1 MQIEQLRALLAVVDR
16 GTFDAAARTLHVT
29 PSAVSQRIKA
39 LERDTGRVLV
49 ERATP
54 CRATAAGETLVR
66 AARQMVL
73 LEEDV
78 RTALGEG
85 GEGAVELPVAVNADS
100 LATWFEP
107 VLGAAAGWDD
117 ARLQLEVED
126 EEYSADHLRRGS
138 VVGAVTSD
146 PRPVAGCRTEPLGAM
161 RYLPV
166 ATPDLARRYA
176 RGRGIDWA
184 AIPGLR
190 FNAKDEL
197 QRGVLRDFGVTS
209 DPPRSQVPSSE
220 GFVAAVRAG
229 LGWAMV
235 PEAQLGDDLETGR
248 LVLLRQRAHRDVPL
262 YWQVWTLGTP
272 RIARLGDAVHVA
284 ARGLRPSATK
294 APRLSARGTSVGEE
308 RTNRPAH
315 GSTEDC

>member
-1 MQIEQLRALLAVVDR
+1 MHLDQLRALLAVVDH
-16 GTFDAAARTLHVT
+16 GTFDAAARSLHVT

-49 ERATP
+49 QRATP
-54 CRATAAGETLVR
+54 CRATGPGETLVR

-78 RTALGEG
+78 RSALGEG
-85 GEGAVELPVAVNADS
+85 GPTAVDLPVAVNADS
-100 LATWFEP
+100 LATWFVP

-126 EEYSADHLRRGS
+126 EEYSADHLRRGG
-138 VVGAVTSD
+138 VLGAVTAD
-146 PRPVAGCRTEPLGAM
+146 PVPVAGCRTESLGAM

-166 ATPDLARRYA
+166 AAPGLAGRFA
-176 RGRGIDWA
+176 RGRGHDWSA
-184 AIPGLR
+184 MPVLR
-190 FNAKDEL
+190 FNAQDEL
-197 QRGVLRDFGVTS
+197 QRGVLRDLGVTA
-209 DPPRSQVPSSE
+209 DPPSSRVPSSE
-220 GFVAAVRAG
+220 GFVEAVRAG

-248 LVLLRQRAHRDVPL
+248 LVLLRRRVHRDVPL

-272 RIARLGDAVHVA
+272 RITRLTRAVHEA
-284 ARGLRPSATK
+284 ARRLRPV
-294 APRLSARGTSVGEE
+294 RR
-308 RTNRPAH
+308 
-315 GSTEDC
+315 